1 MQEREEE
8 DACDVNMQ
16 EREEEDACDVNMQ
29 ERKEDPPKTVQSSIL
44 F

>member
-1 MQEREEE
+1 
-8 DACDVNMQ
+8 MQ